1 MTGASSRRS
10 SLRGL
15 GTRFDPCGRG
25 IAGAALLTL
34 VAIAG
39 CSGKPGPTGVIA
51 VAHATAPTASDYDPL
66 KAFAPLTLPEPVNA
80 YRAGDGTPGPDY
92 WQNRADYVIHAS
104 LDARTAR
111 LAGSEVITYTNNSPQ
126 PLASLWL
133 QLDQNTYRKD
143 ARSRYVHADGYRSSE
158 HTDGDVLE
166 AVQIGRS
173 GRLVDADYIVSD
185 TRMQIRLPRALAPR
199 GGKLEIHIR
208 YHFTVPGAFGGRTGH
223 IHTRNGEIFDIAQWY
238 PRMAVYDDLRG
249 WDTLPYVGSEFYLEY
264 GDFDYYVTVPAD
276 MLVAGSGELENPGEV
291 LDAPE
296 RQRLQQARSSDRT
309 VMIRT
314 AGEVGQPRS
323 PPAPQDTRTWHF
335 RIREARDVS
344 FAASRA
350 FIWDAAR
357 FNLSG
362 GKSGLAMSFYPIESA
377 GPQAWGRATEYTK
390 YSLEQ
395 FSRRWGFDYPYPTA
409 AAVAGPIGG
418 MEYPAIVFDD
428 YTDRGKDLFAL
439 TAHEFGH
446 TWFPM
451 IVGFDERRDQWMDE
465 GFNTFIDI
473 YEAED
478 FEHGLFG
485 PKRDPEYAPGGGNPS
500 EEILRTL
507 EDPNAP
513 TLLTRA
519 DQVAEKYRH
528 PVTYF
533 KSALGLALLRE
544 QILGP
549 NRFDWAFRK
558 FITDWA
564 YRHPKPSDFF
574 RAMESAAG
582 EDLSWFWRGWYM
594 HNWTLDLAVRG
605 VHPVRGGWS
614 KGAVIGIANL
624 DRLVLPAVVRL
635 DFQDGSSE
643 RIQLPAETWI
653 QQKEVDLTVDTT
665 RPIKAVTIDPDE
677 VLPDKDRSNN
687 AWKAAPGA

>member
-1 MTGASSRRS
+1 MIDTKPT
-10 SLRGL
+10 LL
-15 GTRFDPCGRG
+15 
-25 IAGAALLTL
+25 ALL
-34 VAIAG
+34 AIAG
-39 CSGKPGPTGVIA
+39 CTQQSGAIEA
-51 VAHATAPTASDYDPL
+51 SQVAHAAEPAASAYDPL
-66 KAFAPLTLPEPVNA
+66 QAFAPLTLPAPANL
-80 YRAGDGTPGPDY
+80 YRAADGTPGPEY
-92 WQNRADYVIHAS
+92 WQNRADYTIRAS
-104 LDARTAR
+104 LDPRSA
-111 LAGSEVITYTNNSPQ
+111 LLSGSEVITYTNNSPQ
-126 PLASLWL
+126 ALASLWL
-133 QLDQNTYRKD
+133 QLDQNIYRKD
-143 ARSRYVHADGYRSSE
+143 ARARYVHASSRRSLDE
-158 HTDGDVLE
+158 RTDGNVLE
-166 AVQIGRS
+166 SVQLEEA
-173 GRLVDADYIVSD
+173 GRLIKADYVVSD
-185 TRMQIRLPRALAPR
+185 TRMQIRLTHPLVPR
-199 GGKLEIHIR
+199 GGKLEIHIQ

-223 IHTRNGEIFDIAQWY
+223 IRTRNGEIFDVAQWY
-238 PRMAVYDDLRG
+238 PRMAVYDDVRG
-249 WDTLPYVGSEFYLEY
+249 WDTLPYLGAEFYLEY
-264 GDFDYYVTVPAD
+264 GNFDYYVTVPRG
-276 MLVAGSGELENPGEV
+276 MVVAGSGELENPAEV
-291 LDAPE
+291 LTALE
-296 RQRLQQARSSDRT
+296 RQRLQQARGSDRT

-314 AGEVGQPRS
+314 AEEIAS
-323 PPAPQDTRTWHF
+323 PQTASAAATATWHF
-335 RIREARDVS
+335 RIDQARDVS

-357 FNLSG
+357 FKLPG
-362 GKSGLAMSFYPIESA
+362 GRSGLAMSFYPIESA
-377 GPQAWGRATEYTK
+377 GSQAWGRVTEYVK

-451 IVGFDERRDQWMDE
+451 VVGFDERRDQWMDE

-473 YEAED
+473 YESED
-478 FEHGLFG
+478 FQHGTFG
-485 PKRDPEYAPGGGNPS
+485 PKRDPEYAPGGGNPAD
-500 EEILRTL
+500 EILPTL
-507 EDPNAP
+507 EDPAAP

-558 FITDWA
+558 FISDWA

-594 HNWTLDLAVRG
+594 HNWTFDLAVQG

-635 DFQDGSSE
+635 DFRDGSSE

-665 RPIKAVTIDPDE
+665 QPIESVTIDPDR
-677 VLPDKDRSNN
+677 VLPDKNRSNN